1 MMCNEFRMIY
11 IDSIFKC
18 HTVDGGTMTA
28 VEISFFDGECDTYVK
43 GYRFIPNGES
53 LVCLDGQTTNVT
65 ISYGTLLMRVQ
76 VNNASISVKVKR
88 VELI

>member
-1 MMCNEFRMIY
+1 MA
-11 IDSIFKC
+11 
-18 HTVDGGTMTA
+18 A

-43 GYRFIPNGES
+43 GYRFTTNGES
-53 LVCLDGQTTNVT
+53 LVCPDGQTTNVT
-65 ISYGTLLMRVQ
+65 LSYGTLLMLVY